1 VRSSE
6 YQFVSADAIKLEA
19 QMVAAYEKI
28 TGASVKPGSP
38 EKLFIKWVTAILVQ
52 ERVLNNYTGN
62 QNIPSRATGKNLD
75 ALGELFYV
83 SERPKAKAAVCTERF
98 YISEPQSSAILIPK
112 GTRVSDTDGEL
123 VWKTIKD
130 VYIPIGADYAD
141 ATLECQ
147 TAGVIGNG
155 YAMGQLSNLVDLFD
169 YYSRCEN
176 ITMSDGGADTA
187 TDDEYYE
194 IMRSSMDGYSCAGAK
209 GSYVYFAKQAST
221 EIKDVVANSHAP
233 GYVDIYVL
241 MKDGSI
247 ASEEV
252 KNVVLNACGENKV
265 RAFTDC
271 VAVHD
276 PEIVPYKIKLI
287 YYVPDNLMRSSSEI
301 QNDMAAAVKQYVAW
315 QSGKLG
321 RDVNP
326 SYLIGLLMNTGIK
339 RVELIEPAFMS
350 LRDGSD
356 GSVPQIATLEN
367 VEVINGG
374 IENE

>member
-1 VRSSE
+1 M
-6 YQFVSADAIKLEA
+6 I
-19 QMVAAYEKI
+19 AAYEKI
-28 TGASVKPGSP
+28 TGTSVRPGSP
-38 EKLFIKWVTAILVQ
+38 EKLFIKWVTAILIQ

-62 QNIPSRATGKNLD
+62 QNIPSRAKGKNLD
-75 ALGELFYV
+75 ALGQLFYM
-83 SERPKAKAAVCTERF
+83 SERPEAKAAVCTERF
-98 YISEPQSSAILIPK
+98 YISEPQDSAILIPK
-112 GTRVSDTDGEL
+112 GTRVSDTDSEL
-123 VWKTIKD
+123 VWETVKD
-130 VYIPIGADYAD
+130 VYIPIGADYVD
-141 ATLECQ
+141 AALECQ

-155 YAMGQLSNLVDLFD
+155 YAMGQISNLIDLFD

-187 TDDEYYE
+187 TDEEYYE

-209 GSYVYFAKQAST
+209 DSYVYFAKQAST
-221 EIKDVVANSHAP
+221 EIGDVVANSHAP
-233 GYVDIYVL
+233 GFVDIYVL

-247 ASEEV
+247 ASREV
-252 KNVVLNACGENKV
+252 KNMVRNACDEDKV

-276 PEIVPYKIKLI
+276 PEIVPYKIKLT
-287 YYVPDNLMRSSSEI
+287 YYVPDNLMRSPSDI
-301 QNDMAAAVKQYVAW
+301 QEGAAAAVRQYIAW

-321 RDVNP
+321 RDINP

-339 RVELIEPAFMS
+339 RVEITEPTFID

-356 GSVPQIATLEN
+356 GSVPQIAELEDM
-367 VEVINGG
+367 EIINGG